1 MAAQDEDD
9 AMAFSWQARVSGHA
23 FCVWQGIRKLTLV
36 VWVRKGLLCVFVPGR
51 GKKVAPRIPSC
62 LPASFPTR
70 AGPGCRPQGRGPS
83 VFHGQTEDADH
94 RGAGGLRCLPHR
106 LPFPCGLLGGR
117 GMEGS
122 CCCSFACALWAFA
135 PGSSAVPPHTGP
147 DGVPVLSGRGTVC
160 RIGNA
165 AIGGKPP

>member
-1 MAAQDEDD
+1 MAAQRRASDIAPSPQADATRMAAQDEDD

-83 VFHGQTEDADH
+83 LFHGQAGDADH
-94 RGAGGLRCLPHR
+94 REPVACAVFRTDCHSPVAFLWGTGGWGGL
-106 LPFPCGLLGGR
+106 LL
-117 GMEGS
+117 
-122 CCCSFACALWAFA
+122 
-135 PGSSAVPPHTGP
+135 
-147 DGVPVLSGRGTVC
+147 
-160 RIGNA
+160 
-165 AIGGKPP
+165 